1 MIQLLAGT
9 PELGK
14 LSDEPG
20 EILGYPF
27 RGTCV
32 GVGLAYLVAGA
43 RRPARTSVVN
53 PIAIRF
59 WTAR

>member
-43 RRPARTSVVN
+43 RRPAV
-53 PIAIRF
+53 PQ
-59 WTAR
+59 W

>member
-32 GVGLAYLVAGA
+32 GLAYLVAGA
-43 RRPARTSVVN
+43 RDDLPYLSGKSDRHS
-53 PIAIRF
+53 F
-59 WTAR
+59 LDG

>member
-43 RRPARTSVVN
+43 RDDLPYLSGKSDRHS
-53 PIAIRF
+53 F
-59 WTAR
+59 LDG